1 VTADLVGRTV
11 ADGRYEVVRQIG
23 EGGMG
28 AVYLARQVTMDR
40 MVALKIIRADAV
52 KSPDAAARFQREMK
66 LTARIEHA
74 NTIRVYDFGEI
85 EGQLYLTMELL
96 RGRSLGA
103 VLAEAGR
110 LPLDRIVRVAAQ
122 MARALQAAHSE
133 GVVHRDLK
141 PDNVMLI
148 EQYGEHDVVKV
159 LDFGIAKSLEEG
171 QGAMTEAGAVVGTP
185 RYLSPEQAKGTAIDT
200 RSDLYS
206 LGIMLYEMA
215 SGQVPFNTPSLTG
228 LLVAHV
234 TEVPAPLTQIM
245 PDAHPGLAALVD
257 ELLRKD
263 PADRPQSAKEVEVR
277 LEALVGRASVSPSYA
292 PGPPSYAPGPPSY
305 VPVSP
310 SYAPGGPSYG
320 PVPPHTSM
328 PPLHPSMPGQ
338 DALAATVAPPHA
350 SMPSHASMPPR
361 KDALAETVPSRAPMP
376 PQGTPMPPQGTPMP
390 PQYAPVPPQ
399 GTPMPP
405 QYAPP
410 QYAPMPPHREPMP
423 PQRGPMPPQR
433 GPMPPQRAPI
443 PSQQGSAAATVP
455 SLARQGRR
463 RAPLWIGVVALSL
476 VIVGGGVGLYAV
488 IGDKTEPGKTEPGKT
503 EPGKTEPGKTEPGK
517 TEPGKTEPGK
527 TEPGKTEPGKTEPG
541 KTAPPRTPPPG
552 TDPDPAILARLAELK
567 TKLAGFGDPPPPA
580 ACPPEA
586 AAEAADLVLGAR
598 DAVAADP
605 TRAIEEAT
613 RAIERCPSF
622 AAAYNIHGNAL
633 QKTEHL
639 EEAGDAYAR
648 ALTFAPDYEA
658 PRFNLG
664 LVQLR
669 RKDPAAIA
677 TFAEVIRRK
686 PDLADAY
693 KSRAQ
698 AYLNARSYP
707 EALAD
712 LEAALKRTA
721 DDGRAWLIVAQ
732 LRDKLKRRGARD
744 AYCAAKKLGIEEAAK
759 RCGK

>member
-1 VTADLVGRTV
+1 MTADLVGRTV

-66 LTARIEHA
+66 LTAKIEHA

-110 LPLDRIVRVAAQ
+110 LPLDRIVRIAAQ

-159 LDFGIAKSLEEG
+159 LDFGIAKSLEDG
-171 QGAMTEAGAVVGTP
+171 QVGMTEAGAVVGTP

-206 LGIMLYEMA
+206 LGVMLYEMA
-215 SGQVPFNTPSLTG
+215 SGRVPFDTPSLTG

-245 PDAHPGLAALVD
+245 PDANPGLAALVD

-263 PADRPQSAKEVEVR
+263 PADRPQSAKAVELR
-277 LEALVGRASVSPSYA
+277 LEALVGPASVLLVPMSYTSM
-292 PGPPSYAPGPPSY
+292 PPS
-305 VPVSP
+305 
-310 SYAPGGPSYG
+310 
-320 PVPPHTSM
+320 HTSM
-328 PPLHPSMPGQ
+328 PPRQ
-338 DALAATVAPPHA
+338 DALAATVAPPY
-350 SMPSHASMPPR
+350 ASMPPR
-361 KDALAETVPSRAPMP
+361 QDALGETVPSRGPMLPARGPMP

-390 PQYAPVPPQ
+390 PQYAP
-399 GTPMPP
+399 
-405 QYAPP
+405 
-410 QYAPMPPHREPMP
+410 MP
-423 PQRGPMPPQR
+423 PQRA
-433 GPMPPQRAPI
+433 PMPPQRAPI

-463 RAPLWIGVVALSL
+463 RVPLWGGVVVLL
-476 VIVGGGVGLYAV
+476 IVGGVVGLYAAT
-488 IGDKTEPGKTEPGKT
+488 GGKTEPGKT
-503 EPGKTEPGKTEPGK
+503 EPGKTEPPK
-517 TEPGKTEPGK
+517 
-527 TEPGKTEPGKTEPG
+527 
-541 KTAPPRTPPPG
+541 TPPPG
-552 TDPDPAILARLAELK
+552 TDPDPAILAHLADLK

-580 ACPPEA
+580 ACPPKA

-598 DAVAADP
+598 AAVATDP
-605 TRAIEEAT
+605 ARAIEEAT

-622 AAAYNIHGNAL
+622 AAAYNVHGNAL

-698 AYLNARSYP
+698 AYINARSYP

-712 LEAALKRTA
+712 LEAALQRSA

-732 LRDKLKRRGARD
+732 LRDKLKRHGARD

>member
-66 LTARIEHA
+66 LTAKIEHA

-110 LPLDRIVRVAAQ
+110 LPLDRIVRIAAQ

-159 LDFGIAKSLEEG
+159 LDFGIAKSLEDG
-171 QGAMTEAGAVVGTP
+171 QVGMTEAGAVVGTP

-206 LGIMLYEMA
+206 LGVMLYEMA
-215 SGQVPFNTPSLTG
+215 SGRVPFDTPSLTG

-245 PDAHPGLAALVD
+245 PDANPGLAALVD

-263 PADRPQSAKEVEVR
+263 PADRPQSAKAVELR
-277 LEALVGRASVSPSYA
+277 LEALVGPASVLLVPMSYTSM
-292 PGPPSYAPGPPSY
+292 PPS
-305 VPVSP
+305 
-310 SYAPGGPSYG
+310 
-320 PVPPHTSM
+320 HTSM
-328 PPLHPSMPGQ
+328 PPRQ
-338 DALAATVAPPHA
+338 DALAATVAPPY
-350 SMPSHASMPPR
+350 ASMPPR
-361 KDALAETVPSRAPMP
+361 QDALGETVPSRGPMLPARGPMP

-390 PQYAPVPPQ
+390 PQYAPMPPQ
-399 GTPMPP
+399 RAPMPP
-405 QYAPP
+405 QYA
-410 QYAPMPPHREPMP
+410 PMP

-433 GPMPPQRAPI
+433 GPMSPQRAPMPPQRAPI

-463 RAPLWIGVVALSL
+463 RVPLWGGVVVLL
-476 VIVGGGVGLYAV
+476 IVGGVVGLYAAT
-488 IGDKTEPGKTEPGKT
+488 GGKTEPGKT

-517 TEPGKTEPGK
+517 TEPGKTEPPK
-527 TEPGKTEPGKTEPG
+527 
-541 KTAPPRTPPPG
+541 TPPPG
-552 TDPDPAILARLAELK
+552 TDPDPAILAHLADLK

-580 ACPPEA
+580 ACPPKA

-598 DAVAADP
+598 AAVATDP
-605 TRAIEEAT
+605 ARAIEEAT

-622 AAAYNIHGNAL
+622 AAAYNVHGNAL

-698 AYLNARSYP
+698 AYINARSYP

-712 LEAALKRTA
+712 LEAALQRSA

-732 LRDKLKRRGARD
+732 LRDKLKRHGARD